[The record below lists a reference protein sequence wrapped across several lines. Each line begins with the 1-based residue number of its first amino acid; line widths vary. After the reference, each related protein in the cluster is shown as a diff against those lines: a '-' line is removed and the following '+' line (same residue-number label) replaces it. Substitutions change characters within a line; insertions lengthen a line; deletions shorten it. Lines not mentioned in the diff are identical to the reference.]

1 MSKANF
7 ALFCV
12 ALVPVGLW
20 AQERNGGKLQDLTL
34 VKPYAGSI
42 LLDGAEAG
50 YVELEMMAPQAQKEP
65 TVAKGK
71 LAWRLYAAPEGK
83 TAIEVYRNY
92 EAALKKAGF
101 QTLVQCIPSDCK
113 LYRYQSVQHWAG
125 LAAEAAPASQLIY
138 TSNSKPGVKP
148 TDLLASA
155 SAQTRAGLLASKKQG
170 SATTWVYVAI
180 GERVALGNVALR
192 DMTKLADWGS
202 RAYTFIEVVEEAAV
216 ETGKVEV
223 FGAAEIQGALAQE
236 GKKALYGIYFDTGK
250 AEVKPESAAQ
260 LEQVAALLRQD
271 PNLKLYVV
279 GHTDSVGTLEAN
291 LDLSRRRAQAVVTA
305 LVGQYKVATTRLS
318 AQGLASLAPV
328 ASNAEE
334 AGRALNRRVE
344 LVQR

>member
-1 MSKANF
+1 MLLRKIVTLTIVLLCSA
-7 ALFCV
+7 AGV
-12 ALVPVGLW
+12 A
-20 AQERNGGKLQDLTL
+20 AQLADLTL
-34 VKPYAGSI
+34 VKPYSGSL

-50 YVELEMMAPQAQKEP
+50 YAELEMMAPQTQKEP
-65 TVAKGK
+65 SLAKGK

-113 LYRYQSVQHWAG
+113 LYRYMSLHHWVG
-125 LAAEAAPASQLIY
+125 LASDAAPGSQLIY
-138 TSNSKPGVKP
+138 THNGKPGVKP
-148 TDLLASA
+148 TDLLST
-155 SAQTRAGLLASKKQG
+155 SSPQSRAGLTAIKKQG
-170 SATTWVYVAI
+170 AATTWVYVVI
-180 GERVALGNVALR
+180 GERQALGSVALR
-192 DMTKLADWGS
+192 DKTKLADWGS

-328 ASNAEE
+328 ASNADET
-334 AGRALNRRVE
+334 GRALNRRVE